1 MSSPQGTAFM
11 SILAVGPPAIAIA
24 AFLVNSSIITNAPL
38 AVTTIL
44 GSIYAYL
51 LYRGVIPYF
60 TSPLRNL
67 PTPKGATF
75 WMGHAIESIQAV
87 PPGDV
92 EIKWMKEV
100 PNDGLIVFQ
109 GFFHM
114 FQNLVVTTPET
125 IMDVLNTHAAD
136 WIKPPEGAAFLERL
150 IGRGLVVAE
159 GSEHREQRKNVTP
172 AFSGR
177 VIKDL
182 VPLFWSK
189 GVSLSQAAVREASE
203 HGGIVEI
210 TEVASRATLDIIG
223 SAGLG
228 KDFATLENADH
239 ELAQSYSLIM
249 DTKRGGLIKVFLLHQ
264 ILPFSKWLAPKI
276 PIEANAR
283 IHKATANLRRITK
296 ELLTEKHQDLEEK
309 SAEQKDIVAT
319 LMRSGKFTDDGLTN
333 QLLTILAAGHETTA
347 AGLTWACYMLGKHVD
362 VQDRLREECRAT
374 CGRLDADEITA
385 EIIDSMPYLEAV
397 CNEVL
402 RLYPPV
408 TATSRRNIRETR
420 IGNQVVPKG
429 SSVVLS
435 PWAINRATSMWGPD
449 AAEFSPDRW
458 LGDKNGGATSPFA
471 FLTFLFGPRSCIGMS
486 FAKYELKC
494 LVATLLMHTDLRL
507 KRPDEIAIPSGI
519 ITIKPKGGLD
529 LIVKAI

>member
-1 MSSPQGTAFM
+1 MTTPQGTAFM
-11 SILAVGPPAIAIA
+11 SMLAIGPPAIAIA
-24 AFLVNSSIITNAPL
+24 GFLANWSIITEVPL
-38 AVTTIL
+38 AVTTICGL
-44 GSIYAYL
+44 IYAWL
-51 LYRGVIPYF
+51 LYRGVYQYF

-75 WMGHAIESIQAV
+75 WMGHAIESIKAV
-87 PPGDV
+87 PPGNV
-92 EIKWMKEV
+92 EVKWMKEV
-100 PNDGLIVFQ
+100 PNDGLIVFH
-109 GFFHM
+109 GYFHM
-114 FQNLVVTTPET
+114 YYNLAVTTPET
-125 IMDVLNTHAAD
+125 IMEVLNTHAAD
-136 WIKPPEGAAFLERL
+136 WIKPPEGAGFLERL

-189 GVSLSQAAVREASE
+189 GVSLAQTIIREASTNDSV
-203 HGGIVEI
+203 VEI

-264 ILPFSKWLAPKI
+264 ILPFSDWLAPKI

-296 ELLTEKHQDLEEK
+296 ELLAEKRQDLEEK
-309 SAEQKDIVAT
+309 SVEQKDIIAT
-319 LMRSGKFTDDGLTN
+319 LMRSGKH
-333 QLLTILAAGHETTA
+333 I
-347 AGLTWACYMLGKHVD
+347 D
-362 VQDRLREECRAT
+362 VQDRLREECRAI

-385 EIIDSMPYLEAV
+385 EVIDSMPYLEAV

-408 TATSRRNIRETR
+408 TATSRRNIRDTR
-420 IGNQVVPKG
+420 IGDQFIPKG
-429 SSVVLS
+429 SNVVLS
-435 PWAINRATSMWGPD
+435 PWAINRASSMWGPD
-449 AAEFSPDRW
+449 AAEFHPDRW

-507 KRPDEIAIPSGI
+507 KKPDEIPIPSGI
-519 ITIKPKGGLD
+519 ITIKPKEGLE

>member
-1 MSSPQGTAFM
+1 MTTPHGTAFM
-11 SILAVGPPAIAIA
+11 SMLAIGPPAIAIA
-24 AFLVNSSIITNAPL
+24 GFLANWSIITKVPL
-38 AVTTIL
+38 AVTTICGL
-44 GSIYAYL
+44 IYAWL
-51 LYRGVIPYF
+51 LYRGVYQYF

-75 WMGHAIESIQAV
+75 WMGHAIESIKAV
-87 PPGDV
+87 PPGNV

-100 PNDGLIVFQ
+100 PNDGLIVFH
-109 GFFHM
+109 GYFHM
-114 FQNLVVTTPET
+114 YYNLAVTTPET
-125 IMDVLNTHAAD
+125 IMEVLNTHAAD
-136 WIKPPEGAAFLERL
+136 WIKPPEGAGFLERL

-189 GVSLSQAAVREASE
+189 GVSLAQTIIREASTNDSV
-203 HGGIVEI
+203 VEI

-264 ILPFSKWLAPKI
+264 ILPFSDWLAPKI

-296 ELLTEKHQDLEEK
+296 ELLAEKRQDLEEK
-309 SAEQKDIVAT
+309 DVEQKDIIAT

-347 AGLTWACYMLGKHVD
+347 AALTWASYLLGKHID

-374 CGRLDADEITA
+374 CGRLDAEEITA
-385 EIIDSMPYLEAV
+385 EVIDSIPYLEAV

-408 TATSRRNIRETR
+408 TATSRRNIRDTR
-420 IGNQVVPKG
+420 IGDQFIPKG
-429 SSVVLS
+429 SNVVLS
-435 PWAINRATSMWGPD
+435 PWAINRASSMWGPD
-449 AAEFSPDRW
+449 AAEFKPDRW
-458 LGDKNGGATSPFA
+458 LADKNGGATSPFA

-507 KRPDEIAIPSGI
+507 KKPDKIPIPSGI
-519 ITIKPKGGLD
+519 ITIKPKEGLE

>member
-1 MSSPQGTAFM
+1 MTTPQGTAFM
-11 SILAVGPPAIAIA
+11 SMLAIGPPAIAIA
-24 AFLVNSSIITNAPL
+24 GFLANWSIITKVPL
-38 AVTTIL
+38 AVTTICGL
-44 GSIYAYL
+44 IYAWL
-51 LYRGVIPYF
+51 LYRGVYQYF

-67 PTPKGATF
+67 PTPEGATF
-75 WMGHAIESIQAV
+75 WMGHAIESIKAV
-87 PPGDV
+87 PPGNV

-100 PNDGLIVFQ
+100 PNDGLIVFH
-109 GFFHM
+109 GYFHM
-114 FQNLVVTTPET
+114 YYNLAVTTPET
-125 IMDVLNTHAAD
+125 IMEVLNTHAAD
-136 WIKPPEGAAFLERL
+136 WIKPPEGAGFLERL

-172 AFSGR
+172 ALSGR

-189 GVSLSQAAVREASE
+189 GVSLAQTIIREASTNDSV
-203 HGGIVEI
+203 VEI

-264 ILPFSKWLAPKI
+264 ILPFSDWLAPKI

-296 ELLTEKHQDLEEK
+296 ELLAEKRQDLEEK
-309 SAEQKDIVAT
+309 SVEQKDIIAT
-319 LMRSGKFTDDGLTN
+319 LMRSGKH
-333 QLLTILAAGHETTA
+333 I
-347 AGLTWACYMLGKHVD
+347 D
-362 VQDRLREECRAT
+362 VQDRLREECRAI

-385 EIIDSMPYLEAV
+385 EVIDSMPYLEAV

-408 TATSRRNIRETR
+408 TATSRRNIRDTR
-420 IGNQVVPKG
+420 IGDQFIPKG
-429 SSVVLS
+429 SNVVLS
-435 PWAINRATSMWGPD
+435 PWAINRASSMWGPD
-449 AAEFSPDRW
+449 AAEFHPDRW

-507 KRPDEIAIPSGI
+507 KKPDEIPIPSGI
-519 ITIKPKGGLD
+519 ITIKPKEGLE